1 MQTNDPVA
9 RALALFDRYA
19 EMPHAALSVALAE
32 LQREDADACIELL
45 RMLAADEQTHSFASP
60 LQWFSSHGGAAAGD
74 EHSVDRIWPDGTR
87 LGPWCVDGIIGLGGM
102 GVVYA
107 AHRADG
113 LYEREV
119 ALKTIRTEIM
129 SPALQQAFAK
139 ERNHLAKLDHPSI
152 VALHDAGVADGGQ
165 PWLAMQRIH
174 GDAIDRWCDA
184 HSADLRTR
192 VRLLIETCDAIAYAH
207 AHGVLHQDIKPSN
220 VLVTDDGHV
229 KLLDF
234 GLSAIVAP
242 QGDRGFTRIGVS
254 SAYAAPEVFEGAPPS
269 VAIDVYALGVVLYRL
284 LCEGWP
290 RTPRALTALPDAR
303 DDTTHS
309 PSLLAIKAAP
319 AATLAR
325 GVRSAQALSNALK
338 GDLDAIALRCIS
350 FDPVARYASVADLQI
365 DLQAWLDRRP
375 VAASEGGWFY
385 RTSRFVRRN
394 ALAFTATIVLLLAS
408 AGGGL
413 VALRQQERVKLE
425 AESSEILS
433 DLFEKS
439 LGAATLSTLGAAPLS
454 SQTLL
459 EDVERQL
466 RATAGNDRP
475 QLLARGLSAL
485 ARSYLVRADYKSVE
499 RLLSESKKLGDG
511 DPLQIARDNAVLAQ
525 MLNERGDAT
534 GAERL
539 VKEGLRLIPKRNGLD
554 GEVTRIDLAFQHAK
568 SRLTQGD
575 LEGASA
581 MLDDAVVSA
590 EKMGKDARPTLV
602 VLLRLRSLVNASM
615 GRFEKERED
624 IQAALAMI
632 DGQDMATRN
641 SVQIVIAINLA
652 RKGKIEEAHR
662 LTSEILVRTEKE
674 YGPAHVETGLAW
686 LAAAKTWYGVRDVR
700 RTEIA
705 LDQSESILT
714 AQLGPNARTI
724 VDVMTLRAALSNSQ
738 GDLDDAMKYMR
749 RAVEISEKSYG
760 THSNATFLKK
770 ESLAMLINKMASK
783 QSGALKATY
792 YREAEAIL
800 SDIIRNGESRGL
812 RVGYARTERVAP
824 LLFLNRIEEAEKE
837 AQIGLDES
845 FSKDGDNGEEYRNAS
860 INMMQVR
867 IAQGRFDE
875 AIAVL
880 GPRERHLSSID
891 ADPEGHYQLQE
902 LILDIE
908 IARGDPERIRTQY
921 IKLRKIAERYGFMDE
936 INAKNVPGVGSADR
950 R

>member
-1 MQTNDPVA
+1 METNDPVA

-19 EMPHAALSVALAE
+19 EMPHAALLVALAE
-32 LQREDADACIELL
+32 LQREDADSCVELL
-45 RMLAADEQTHSFASP
+45 RMLAADEQTHSFVSP
-60 LQWFSSHGGAAAGD
+60 LQWFAAHGGAAVGD
-74 EHSVDRIWPDGTR
+74 AHRADRIWPDGTR
-87 LGPWCVDGIIGLGGM
+87 IGPWCVDGIIGLGGM

-139 ERNHLAKLDHPSI
+139 ERSHLAKLDHPSI

-165 PWLAMQRIH
+165 PWLAMQRVH

-184 HSADLRTR
+184 RSADLRSR

-220 VLVTDDGHV
+220 VLVTDEGHV

-242 QGDRGFTRIGVS
+242 QGDRGFARIGVS

-284 LCEGWP
+284 LCDGWP
-290 RTPRALTALPDAR
+290 RMPRTLTAVPDRR

-309 PSLLAIKAAP
+309 PSLLAVKATP
-319 AATLAR
+319 ATALAR
-325 GVRSAQALSNALK
+325 GLRDAYALSSALK
-338 GDLDAIALRCIS
+338 GDMDAIALRCVS
-350 FDPVARYASVADLQI
+350 LDPVDRYASVSDLRADL
-365 DLQAWLDRRP
+365 LAWLERRP
-375 VAASEGGWFY
+375 VAASNGGWLY
-385 RTSRFVRRN
+385 RATRFVRRN
-394 ALAFTATIVLLLAS
+394 AVSVVAAAALALALTS
-408 AGGGL
+408 GGWM
-413 VALRQQERVKLE
+413 AFQQQQRAKLE

-433 DLFEKS
+433 KLFEKS

-459 EDVERQL
+459 EDVEQQL

-485 ARSYLVRADYKSVE
+485 ARSYLVRADYRSVE
-499 RLLSESKKLGDG
+499 RLLNESKKLGDR
-511 DPLQIARDNAVLAQ
+511 DSLQIARNNAVLAQ
-525 MLNERGDAT
+525 MLNERGDAA

-539 VKEGLRLIPKRNGLD
+539 VSEGLKMIPKRNGPDDEMARLD
-554 GEVTRIDLAFQHAK
+554 LEFQHAK

-575 LEGASA
+575 LEGALA
-581 MLDDAVVSA
+581 ILDEADRSA
-590 EKMGKDARPTLV
+590 EKMGKNAKPTRA

-624 IQAALAMI
+624 IQAALALI

-652 RKGKIEEAHR
+652 RRGEIEEAHL

-686 LAAAKTWYGVRDVR
+686 LAAAKTWYGLRDVR

-705 LDQSESILT
+705 LDRSESILT
-714 AQLGPNARTI
+714 AQLGPNGRTI
-724 VDVMTLRAALSNSQ
+724 VDVMTLHAALSNSQ
-738 GDLDDAMKYMR
+738 GDLDSAMKYMR

-760 THSNATFLKK
+760 PHSNATFLKK

-783 QSGALKATY
+783 QSGELKATY

-837 AQIGLDES
+837 ARIGLDES

-860 INMMQVR
+860 ISMMQVR

-880 GPRERHLSSID
+880 GPRKKHLSPID
-891 ADPEGHYQLQE
+891 EDPEGHYQLEE
-902 LILDIE
+902 LMLDIE
-908 IARGDPERIRTQY
+908 IARGDPKRVRSQY
-921 IKLRKIAERYGFMDE
+921 VKLRKIAERYGFMDE
-936 INAKNVPGVGSADR
+936 INAKTVPEIGIADR